1 MWGKLCIVRLGYSK
15 FSTTTELAAK
25 LLEAAAR
32 GQIKE
37 VDDKYIS
44 GTGKYSYIVKDTPEV
59 SVVHGDIYVDE
70 DAIKQEE
77 IKRLKTRLAELEN
90 ANE

>member
-15 FSTTTELAAK
+15 FSTTRELAAE
-25 LLEAAAR
+25 LLKAAAM

-44 GTGKYSYIVKDTPEV
+44 GTGKYSYIEKDAPEV

-70 DAIKQEE
+70 DAIKHEE
-77 IKRLKTRLAELEN
+77 IKQLKARLDELEN
-90 ANE
+90 ADG

>member
-1 MWGKLCIVRLGYSK
+1 MWGKLCIVRLGYFK
-15 FSTTTELAAK
+15 FSTTPALAAD
-25 LLEAAAR
+25 LLNAAAM

-44 GTGKYSYIVKDTPEV
+44 GTGNYSYIVKDPPEV

-77 IKRLKTRLAELEN
+77 IKQLKTRLAELEN
-90 ANE
+90 TNG

>member
-15 FSTTTELAAK
+15 FSTTPALAAE
-25 LLEAAAR
+25 LLKAAAM
-32 GQIKE
+32 GQIKD

-44 GTGKYSYIVKDTPEV
+44 GTDKYSYIVKDAPEV

-77 IKRLKTRLAELEN
+77 IKQLKTRLAELEN
-90 ANE
+90 ADG